1 MAQGIYSEH
10 IKMSKGIQG
19 SYFTMPMS
27 GLVSAGTLLPDILAR
42 ACSRP
47 LDAGGVSEI
56 VVSAFEGLWSDP
68 EYIASQRGEQMIKL
82 SSSLSWVVVSV
93 DTS

>member
-1 MAQGIYSEH
+1 MYPGKLIYYANVTS
-10 IKMSKGIQG
+10 
-19 SYFTMPMS
+19 
-27 GLVSAGTLLPDILAR
+27 V
-42 ACSRP
+42 CSRP
-47 LDAGGVSEI
+47 LETGGVSEI

-68 EYIASQRGEQMIKL
+68 ECIASQRGEQMIM